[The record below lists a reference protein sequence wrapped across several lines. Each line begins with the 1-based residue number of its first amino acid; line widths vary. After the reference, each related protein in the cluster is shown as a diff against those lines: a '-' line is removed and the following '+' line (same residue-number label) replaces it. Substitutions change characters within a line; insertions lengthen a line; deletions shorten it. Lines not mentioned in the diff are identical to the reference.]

1 MAINTNKKRVLVIQ
15 PLHPA
20 GMEMLKARDDI
31 EIIEC
36 DSLDENVIAEAAK
49 DVHAMTVRGAT
60 ITRKIMSQA
69 PDLMVV
75 SRHGV
80 GYDAVD
86 LNTLNERNIPLCIAI
101 HSNMISVAEQA
112 MALLLGLAK
121 DIFYYDE
128 VTRTDDWGPRF
139 PTRAVDLDGKNFL
152 IIGFGRIGR
161 QVAKRALGFDLK
173 VFGYDPYVDDAI
185 LKAANVEPVSDF
197 RKVLRDMDAVA
208 IHCMKTEETT
218 NMFSEAEF
226 KDMKP
231 DAFIVNCA
239 RGGIIDEHALYQAL
253 ISGEIKG
260 AGLDVLLDE
269 PSAADHPLFS
279 LKNVLLS
286 PHIAGVT
293 VESTQRMATQT
304 VDNVL
309 RVFDGNIDPEC
320 VVNQSVLSSSG

>member
-1 MAINTNKKRVLVIQ
+1 MATTSNKKRVLVIQ

-20 GMEMLKARDDI
+20 GMEMLRARDDI

-36 DSLDENVIAEAAK
+36 DSLDENIIAEAAK

-60 ITRKIMSQA
+60 ITRRIMSQA

-86 LNTLNERNIPLCIAI
+86 LDTLNERNIPLCIAV

-121 DIFYYDE
+121 DVFYYDE
-128 VTRTDDWGPRF
+128 VTRTDDWSARF
-139 PTRAVDLDGKNFL
+139 PTRAVDLDGKNLL
-152 IIGFGRIGR
+152 IIGFGRIGK

-173 VFGYDPYVDDAI
+173 VFGYDPYVDDKI
-185 LKAANVEPVSDF
+185 LKAANVQPVHDF
-197 RKVLRDMDAVA
+197 KEVLGEMDAIA
-208 IHCMKTEETT
+208 IHCMKTQETT

-226 KDMKP
+226 KKMKR
-231 DAFIVNCA
+231 DAFVVNCA
-239 RGGIIDEHALYQAL
+239 RGGIIDEDALYNAL
-253 ISGEIKG
+253 TSGEIKG

-269 PSAADHPLFS
+269 PSSADHPLFS

-293 VESTQRMATQT
+293 VESTRRMATQT

-309 RVFDGNIDPEC
+309 KVFDGNVDPEC
-320 VVNQSVLSSSG
+320 VVNQDVLNF

>member
-1 MAINTNKKRVLVIQ
+1 MATTSNKKRVLVIQ

-20 GMEMLKARDDI
+20 GMEMLRARDDI

-60 ITRKIMSQA
+60 ITRRIMSQA

-86 LNTLNERNIPLCIAI
+86 LDTLNERNIPLCIAV

-128 VTRTDDWGPRF
+128 VTRTDDWSARF
-139 PTRAVDLDGKNFL
+139 PTRAVDLDGKNLL
-152 IIGFGRIGR
+152 IIGFGRIGK

-173 VFGYDPYVDDAI
+173 VFGYDPYVDDKI
-185 LKAANVEPVSDF
+185 LKAANVQPVHDF
-197 RKVLRDMDAVA
+197 KEVLGEMDAVA
-208 IHCMKTEETT
+208 IHCMKTQETT

-226 KDMKP
+226 KNMKR
-231 DAFIVNCA
+231 DAFVVNCA
-239 RGGIIDEHALYQAL
+239 RGGIIDEDALYNAL
-253 ISGEIKG
+253 TSGEIKG

-269 PSAADHPLFS
+269 PSSADYPLFN

-293 VESTQRMATQT
+293 VESTRRMATQT

-309 RVFDGNIDPEC
+309 KVFDGNVDPEC
-320 VVNQSVLSSSG
+320 VVNQDVLNF

>member
-1 MAINTNKKRVLVIQ
+1 MATTSNKKRVLVIQ

-20 GMEMLKARDDI
+20 GMEMLRARDDI

-60 ITRKIMSQA
+60 ITRRIMSQA

-80 GYDAVD
+80 GY
-86 LNTLNERNIPLCIAI
+86 
-101 HSNMISVAEQA
+101 
-112 MALLLGLAK
+112 
-121 DIFYYDE
+121 
-128 VTRTDDWGPRF
+128 
-139 PTRAVDLDGKNFL
+139 PTRAVDLDGKNLL
-152 IIGFGRIGR
+152 IIGFGRIGK

-173 VFGYDPYVDDAI
+173 VFGYDPYVDDKI
-185 LKAANVEPVSDF
+185 IKAAHVQPVHDF
-197 RKVLRDMDAVA
+197 KEVLGEMDAVA
-208 IHCMKTEETT
+208 IHCMKTQETT

-226 KDMKP
+226 KNMKR
-231 DAFIVNCA
+231 DAFVVNCA
-239 RGGIIDEHALYQAL
+239 RGGIIDEDALYNAL
-253 ISGEIKG
+253 TSGEIKG

-269 PSAADHPLFS
+269 PSSADHPLFS

-293 VESTQRMATQT
+293 VESTRRMATQT

-309 RVFDGNIDPEC
+309 KVFDGNVDPEC
-320 VVNQSVLSSSG
+320 VVNQNVLNF

>member
-1 MAINTNKKRVLVIQ
+1 MATTSNKKRVLVIQ

-20 GMEMLKARDDI
+20 GMEMLRARDDI

-36 DSLDENVIAEAAK
+36 DSLDENIIAEAAK

-60 ITRKIMSQA
+60 ITRRIMSQA

-86 LNTLNERNIPLCIAI
+86 LVTLNERNIPLCIAI

-121 DIFYYDE
+121 DVFYYDE
-128 VTRTDDWGPRF
+128 VTRTDDWSARF
-139 PTRAVDLDGKNFL
+139 PTRAVDLDGKNLL
-152 IIGFGRIGR
+152 IVGFGRIGK
-161 QVAKRALGFDLK
+161 QVAKRALGFDLR
-173 VFGYDPYVDDAI
+173 VFGYDPYVDDKI
-185 LKAANVEPVSDF
+185 LKAANVQPVHDF
-197 RKVLRDMDAVA
+197 KEILGEMDAVA
-208 IHCMKTEETT
+208 IHCMKTQETT

-226 KDMKP
+226 KKMKR
-231 DAFIVNCA
+231 DAFVVNCA
-239 RGGIIDEHALYQAL
+239 RGGIIDEDALYNAL
-253 ISGEIKG
+253 TSGEIKG

-269 PSAADHPLFS
+269 PSSADHPLFS

-293 VESTQRMATQT
+293 VESTRRMATQT

-309 RVFDGNIDPEC
+309 KVFDGNVDPEC
-320 VVNQSVLSSSG
+320 VVNQNVLNF

>member
-139 PTRAVDLDGKNFL
+139 PTRAVDLDGKNLL

-197 RKVLRDMDAVA
+197 RKVLGDMDAVA

-218 NMFSEAEF
+218 NMLS
-226 KDMKP
+226 
-231 DAFIVNCA
+231 
-239 RGGIIDEHALYQAL
+239 L
-253 ISGEIKG
+253 I
-260 AGLDVLLDE
+260 
-269 PSAADHPLFS
+269 
-279 LKNVLLS
+279 
-286 PHIAGVT
+286 HI
-293 VESTQRMATQT
+293 
-304 VDNVL
+304 
-309 RVFDGNIDPEC
+309 
-320 VVNQSVLSSSG
+320 

>member
-20 GMEMLKARDDI
+20 GMEMLNARDDI

-60 ITRKIMSQA
+60 ITRKIMRQA

-80 GYDAVD
+80 GYDSVD
-86 LNTLNERNIPLCIAI
+86 LDTLNERNIPLCIAI

-112 MALLLGLAK
+112 IALLLGLAK
-121 DIFYYDE
+121 EIFYYDE
-128 VTRTDDWGPRF
+128 VTRTNDWAPRF
-139 PTRAVDLDGKNFL
+139 PTRAVDLDGKNLL

-185 LKAANVEPVSDF
+185 LKTANVEPVKDF
-197 RKVLRDMDAVA
+197 REVLGDMDAVA
-208 IHCMKTEETT
+208 IHCMKTKETT
-218 NMFSEAEF
+218 NMFSDPEF
-226 KDMKP
+226 KKMKR

-253 ISGEIKG
+253 TSGEIRG
-260 AGLDVLLDE
+260 AGLDVLLNE

-293 VESTQRMATQT
+293 VESTRRMATQT

-320 VVNQSVLSSSG
+320 VVNQSVLNSSG

>member
-1 MAINTNKKRVLVIQ
+1 MATTSNKKRVLVIQ

-20 GMEMLKARDDI
+20 GMEMLRARDDI

-36 DSLDENVIAEAAK
+36 DSLDENIIAEAAK

-60 ITRKIMSQA
+60 ITRRIMSQA

-86 LNTLNERNIPLCIAI
+86 LGTLNERNIPLCIAI

-121 DIFYYDE
+121 DVFYYDE
-128 VTRTDDWGPRF
+128 VTRTDDWSARF
-139 PTRAVDLDGKNFL
+139 PTRAVDLDGKNLL
-152 IIGFGRIGR
+152 IIGFGRIGK

-173 VFGYDPYVDDAI
+173 VFGYDPYVDDKI
-185 LKAANVEPVSDF
+185 LKAANVQPVHDF
-197 RKVLRDMDAVA
+197 KEVLGEMDAVA
-208 IHCMKTEETT
+208 IHCMKTQETT

-226 KDMKP
+226 KKMKS
-231 DAFIVNCA
+231 DAFVVNCA
-239 RGGIIDEHALYQAL
+239 RGGIIDEDALYNAL
-253 ISGEIKG
+253 TSGEIKG

-269 PSAADHPLFS
+269 PSSADHPLFS

-293 VESTQRMATQT
+293 VESTRRMATQT

-309 RVFDGNIDPEC
+309 KVFDGNVDPEC
-320 VVNQSVLSSSG
+320 VVNQDVLNF

>member
-1 MAINTNKKRVLVIQ
+1 MATTSNKKRVLVIQ

-20 GMEMLKARDDI
+20 GMEMLRARDDI

-60 ITRKIMSQA
+60 ITRRIMSQA

-86 LNTLNERNIPLCIAI
+86 LDTLNERNIPLCIAV

-121 DIFYYDE
+121 DVFYYDE
-128 VTRTDDWGPRF
+128 VTRTDDWSARF
-139 PTRAVDLDGKNFL
+139 PTRAVDLDGKNLL
-152 IIGFGRIGR
+152 IIGFGRIGK

-173 VFGYDPYVDDAI
+173 VFGYDPYVDDKI
-185 LKAANVEPVSDF
+185 LKAANVQPVHDF
-197 RKVLRDMDAVA
+197 KEVLGEMDAVA
-208 IHCMKTEETT
+208 IHCMKTQETT

-226 KDMKP
+226 KNMKR
-231 DAFIVNCA
+231 DAFVVNCA
-239 RGGIIDEHALYQAL
+239 RGGIIDEDALYNAL
-253 ISGEIKG
+253 TSGEIKG

-269 PSAADHPLFS
+269 PSSADHPLFS

-293 VESTQRMATQT
+293 VESTRRMATQT

-309 RVFDGNIDPEC
+309 KVFDGNVDPEC
-320 VVNQSVLSSSG
+320 VVNQDVLNF

>member
-1 MAINTNKKRVLVIQ
+1 MATTSNKKRVLVIQ

-20 GMEMLKARDDI
+20 GMEMLRARDDI

-60 ITRKIMSQA
+60 ITRRIMSQA

-86 LNTLNERNIPLCIAI
+86 LDTLNERNIPLCIAV

-121 DIFYYDE
+121 DVFYYDE
-128 VTRTDDWGPRF
+128 VTRTDDWSARF
-139 PTRAVDLDGKNFL
+139 PTRAVDLDGKNLL
-152 IIGFGRIGR
+152 IIGFGRIGK

-173 VFGYDPYVDDAI
+173 VFGYDPYVDDKI
-185 LKAANVEPVSDF
+185 LKAANVQPVHDF
-197 RKVLRDMDAVA
+197 KEVLGEMDAVS
-208 IHCMKTEETT
+208 IHCMKTQETT

-226 KDMKP
+226 KNMKR
-231 DAFIVNCA
+231 DAFVVNCA
-239 RGGIIDEHALYQAL
+239 RGGIIDEDALYNAL
-253 ISGEIKG
+253 TSGEIKG
-260 AGLDVLLDE
+260 AGLDVLLNE
-269 PSAADHPLFS
+269 PSSADHPLFN

-293 VESTQRMATQT
+293 VESTRRMATQT

-309 RVFDGNIDPEC
+309 KVFDGNVDPEC
-320 VVNQSVLSSSG
+320 VVNQDVLNF

>member
-1 MAINTNKKRVLVIQ
+1 MATTSNKKRVLVIQ

-20 GMEMLKARDDI
+20 GMEMLRARDDI

-36 DSLDENVIAEAAK
+36 DSLDENIIAEAAK

-60 ITRKIMSQA
+60 ITRRIMSQA

-86 LNTLNERNIPLCIAI
+86 LDTLNERNIPLCIAV

-121 DIFYYDE
+121 DVFYYDE
-128 VTRTDDWGPRF
+128 VTRTDDWSARF
-139 PTRAVDLDGKNFL
+139 PTRAVDLDGKNLL
-152 IIGFGRIGR
+152 IIGFGRIGK

-173 VFGYDPYVDDAI
+173 VFGYDPYVDDKI
-185 LKAANVEPVSDF
+185 LKAANVQPVHDF
-197 RKVLRDMDAVA
+197 KEVLGEMDAVA
-208 IHCMKTEETT
+208 IHCMKTQETT

-226 KDMKP
+226 KKMKR
-231 DAFIVNCA
+231 DAFVVNCA
-239 RGGIIDEHALYQAL
+239 RGGIIDEDALYNAL
-253 ISGEIKG
+253 TSGEIKG

-269 PSAADHPLFS
+269 PSSADHPLFS

-293 VESTQRMATQT
+293 VEATRRMATQT

-309 RVFDGNIDPEC
+309 KVFDGNVDPEC
-320 VVNQSVLSSSG
+320 VVNQDVLNF

>member
-1 MAINTNKKRVLVIQ
+1 MATTSNKKRVLVIQ

-20 GMEMLKARDDI
+20 GMEMLRARDDI

-60 ITRKIMSQA
+60 ITRRIMSQA

-86 LNTLNERNIPLCIAI
+86 LDTLNERNIPLCIAV

-112 MALLLGLAK
+112 LALLLGLAK
-121 DIFYYDE
+121 DVFYYDE
-128 VTRTDDWGPRF
+128 VTRTDDWSARF
-139 PTRAVDLDGKNFL
+139 PTRAVDLDGKNLL
-152 IIGFGRIGR
+152 IIGFGRIGK

-173 VFGYDPYVDDAI
+173 VFGYDPYVDDKI
-185 LKAANVEPVSDF
+185 LKAANVQPVHDF
-197 RKVLRDMDAVA
+197 KEVLGEMDAVA
-208 IHCMKTEETT
+208 IHCMKTQETT

-226 KDMKP
+226 KNMKR
-231 DAFIVNCA
+231 DSFVVNCA
-239 RGGIIDEHALYQAL
+239 RGGIIDEDALYNAL
-253 ISGEIKG
+253 TSGEIKG

-269 PSAADHPLFS
+269 PSSADHPLFS

-293 VESTQRMATQT
+293 VESTRRMATQT

-309 RVFDGNIDPEC
+309 KVFDGNVDPEC
-320 VVNQSVLSSSG
+320 VVNQDVLNF

>member
-1 MAINTNKKRVLVIQ
+1 MATTSNKKRVLVIQ

-20 GMEMLKARDDI
+20 GMEMLRARDDI

-60 ITRKIMSQA
+60 ITRRIMSQA

-86 LNTLNERNIPLCIAI
+86 LDTLNERNIPLCIAV

-121 DIFYYDE
+121 DVFYYDE
-128 VTRTDDWGPRF
+128 VTRTDDWSARF
-139 PTRAVDLDGKNFL
+139 PTRAVDLDGKNLL
-152 IIGFGRIGR
+152 IIGFGRIGK

-173 VFGYDPYVDDAI
+173 VFGYDPYVDDKI
-185 LKAANVEPVSDF
+185 LKAANVQPVHDF
-197 RKVLRDMDAVA
+197 KEVLGEMDAVA
-208 IHCMKTEETT
+208 IHCMKTQETT

-226 KDMKP
+226 KKMKR
-231 DAFIVNCA
+231 DAFVVNCA
-239 RGGIIDEHALYQAL
+239 RGGIIDEDALYNAL
-253 ISGEIKG
+253 TSGEIKG

-269 PSAADHPLFS
+269 PSSADHPLFS

-293 VESTQRMATQT
+293 VESTRRMATQT

-309 RVFDGNIDPEC
+309 KVFDGNVDPEC
-320 VVNQSVLSSSG
+320 VVNQDVLNF

>member
-1 MAINTNKKRVLVIQ
+1 MTTTSNKKRVLVIQ

-20 GMEMLKARDDI
+20 GMEMLRARDDI

-60 ITRKIMSQA
+60 ITRRIMSQA

-86 LNTLNERNIPLCIAI
+86 LDTLNERNIPLCIAV

-121 DIFYYDE
+121 DVFYYDE
-128 VTRTDDWGPRF
+128 VTRTDDWSARF
-139 PTRAVDLDGKNFL
+139 PTRAVDLDGKNLL
-152 IIGFGRIGR
+152 IIGFGRIGK

-173 VFGYDPYVDDAI
+173 VFGYDPYVDDKI
-185 LKAANVEPVSDF
+185 LKAANVQPVHDF
-197 RKVLRDMDAVA
+197 KEVLGEMDAVA
-208 IHCMKTEETT
+208 IHCMKTQETT

-226 KDMKP
+226 KNMKR
-231 DAFIVNCA
+231 DAFVVNCA
-239 RGGIIDEHALYQAL
+239 RGGIIDEDALYNAL
-253 ISGEIKG
+253 TSGEIKG
-260 AGLDVLLDE
+260 AGLDVLLNE
-269 PSAADHPLFS
+269 PSSADHPLFN

-293 VESTQRMATQT
+293 VESTRRMATQT

-309 RVFDGNIDPEC
+309 KVFDGNVDPEC
-320 VVNQSVLSSSG
+320 VVNQDVLNF

>member
-121 DIFYYDE
+121 DVFYYDE
-128 VTRTDDWGPRF
+128 VTRTDDWSARF
-139 PTRAVDLDGKNFL
+139 PTRAVDLDGKNLL
-152 IIGFGRIGR
+152 IVGFGRIGK
-161 QVAKRALGFDLK
+161 QVAKRALGFDLR
-173 VFGYDPYVDDAI
+173 VFGYDPYVDDKI
-185 LKAANVEPVSDF
+185 LKAANVQPVHDF
-197 RKVLRDMDAVA
+197 KEILGEMDAVA
-208 IHCMKTEETT
+208 IHCMKTQETT

-226 KDMKP
+226 KKMKR
-231 DAFIVNCA
+231 DAFVVNCA
-239 RGGIIDEHALYQAL
+239 RGGIIDEDALYNAL
-253 ISGEIKG
+253 TSGEIKG

-269 PSAADHPLFS
+269 PSSADHPLFS

-293 VESTQRMATQT
+293 VESTRRMATQT

-309 RVFDGNIDPEC
+309 KVFDGNVDPEC
-320 VVNQSVLSSSG
+320 VVNQDVLNF

>member
-1 MAINTNKKRVLVIQ
+1 MATTSNKKRVLVIQ

-20 GMEMLKARDDI
+20 GMEMLRARDDI

-60 ITRKIMSQA
+60 ITRRIMSQA

-86 LNTLNERNIPLCIAI
+86 LDTLNERNIPLCIAV

-121 DIFYYDE
+121 DVFYYDE
-128 VTRTDDWGPRF
+128 VTRTDDWSARF
-139 PTRAVDLDGKNFL
+139 PTRAVDLDGKNLL
-152 IIGFGRIGR
+152 IIGFGRIGK

-173 VFGYDPYVDDAI
+173 VFGYDPYVDDKI
-185 LKAANVEPVSDF
+185 LKAANVQPVHDF
-197 RKVLRDMDAVA
+197 KEVLGEMDAVA
-208 IHCMKTEETT
+208 IHCMKTQETT

-226 KDMKP
+226 KKMKR
-231 DAFIVNCA
+231 DAFVVNCA
-239 RGGIIDEHALYQAL
+239 RGGIIDEDALYNAL
-253 ISGEIKG
+253 TSGEIKG

-269 PSAADHPLFS
+269 PSSADHPLFS

-293 VESTQRMATQT
+293 VESTRRIATQT

-309 RVFDGNIDPEC
+309 KVFDGNVDPEC
-320 VVNQSVLSSSG
+320 VVNQNVLNF

>member
-1 MAINTNKKRVLVIQ
+1 MATTSNKKRVLVIQ

-20 GMEMLKARDDI
+20 GMEMLLARDDI

-36 DSLDENVIAEAAK
+36 DSLDENIIAEAAK

-60 ITRKIMSQA
+60 ITRRIMSQA

-75 SRHGV
+75 SRHDV

-86 LNTLNERNIPLCIAI
+86 LGTLNERNIPLCIAI

-121 DIFYYDE
+121 DVFYYDE
-128 VTRTDDWGPRF
+128 VTRTDDWSARF
-139 PTRAVDLDGKNFL
+139 PTRAVDLDGKNLL
-152 IIGFGRIGR
+152 IIGFGRIGK

-173 VFGYDPYVDDAI
+173 VFGYDPYVDDKI
-185 LKAANVEPVSDF
+185 LKAANVQPVHDF
-197 RKVLRDMDAVA
+197 KEVLGEMDAVA
-208 IHCMKTEETT
+208 IHCMKTQETT

-226 KDMKP
+226 KKMKR
-231 DAFIVNCA
+231 DAFVVNCA
-239 RGGIIDEHALYQAL
+239 RGGIIDEDALYNAL
-253 ISGEIKG
+253 TSGEIKG

-269 PSAADHPLFS
+269 PSSAAHPLFS

-293 VESTQRMATQT
+293 VESTRRMATQT

-309 RVFDGNIDPEC
+309 KVFDGNVDPEC
-320 VVNQSVLSSSG
+320 VVNQDVLNF

>member
-1 MAINTNKKRVLVIQ
+1 MTNNTNKKRVLVIQ

-20 GMEMLKARDDI
+20 GMAMLEARDDV

-36 DSLDENVIAEAAK
+36 DSLDEDVITEAAK

-60 ITRKIMSQA
+60 ITKRIMSQA
-69 PDLMVV
+69 PELMVV

-86 LNTLNERNIPLCIAI
+86 LNTLNDRGIPLCIAI

-121 DIFYYDE
+121 DIFYYDP
-128 VTRTDDWGPRF
+128 VTRTDDWTSRF
-139 PTRAVDLDGKNFL
+139 PTRAVDLDGKNLL
-152 IIGFGRIGR
+152 IIGFGRIGS
-161 QVAKRALGFDLK
+161 QVAKRALGFDMK
-173 VFGYDPYVDDAI
+173 VFGYDPYVNDDV
-185 LKAANVEPVSDF
+185 LKSAGVEPVSDF
-197 RKVLRDMDAVA
+197 RAVLGDMDAVA
-208 IHCMKTEETT
+208 VHCMKTQETT

-226 KDMKP
+226 KSMKN

-239 RGGIIDEHALYQAL
+239 RGGIIDEDALCTAL
-253 ISGEIKG
+253 TNGQIKG
-260 AGLDVLLDE
+260 AGLDVLLEE
-269 PSAADHPLFS
+269 PSGSGHPLFK
-279 LKNVLLS
+279 LDNVILS

-293 VESTQRMATQT
+293 VESTRRMATQT

-320 VVNQSVLSSSG
+320 VVNTDVIKA

>member
-1 MAINTNKKRVLVIQ
+1 MATTSNKKRVLVIQ

-20 GMEMLKARDDI
+20 GMEMLRARDDI

-36 DSLDENVIAEAAK
+36 DSLDENIIAEAAK

-60 ITRKIMSQA
+60 ITRRIMSQA

-86 LNTLNERNIPLCIAI
+86 LVTLNERNIPLCIAI

-121 DIFYYDE
+121 DVFYYDE
-128 VTRTDDWGPRF
+128 VTRTDDWSARF
-139 PTRAVDLDGKNFL
+139 PTRAVDLDGKNLL
-152 IIGFGRIGR
+152 IIGFGRIGK

-173 VFGYDPYVDDAI
+173 VFGYDPYVDDKI
-185 LKAANVEPVSDF
+185 LKAANVQPVHDF
-197 RKVLRDMDAVA
+197 KEILGEMDAVA
-208 IHCMKTEETT
+208 IHCMKTQETT

-226 KDMKP
+226 KKMKP
-231 DAFIVNCA
+231 DAFVVNCA
-239 RGGIIDEHALYQAL
+239 RGGIIDEDALYNAL
-253 ISGEIKG
+253 TSGEIKG

-269 PSAADHPLFS
+269 PSSADHPLFS

-293 VESTQRMATQT
+293 VESTRRMATQT

-309 RVFDGNIDPEC
+309 KVFDGNVDPEC
-320 VVNQSVLSSSG
+320 VVNQDVLNF

>member
-1 MAINTNKKRVLVIQ
+1 MATTSNKKRVLVIQ

-20 GMEMLKARDDI
+20 GMEMLRARDDI

-36 DSLDENVIAEAAK
+36 DSLDENIIAEAAK

-60 ITRKIMSQA
+60 ITRRIMSQA

-86 LNTLNERNIPLCIAI
+86 LDTLNERNIPLCIAV

-121 DIFYYDE
+121 DVFYYDE
-128 VTRTDDWGPRF
+128 VTRTDDWSARF
-139 PTRAVDLDGKNFL
+139 PTRAVDLDGKNLL
-152 IIGFGRIGR
+152 IIGFGRIGK

-173 VFGYDPYVDDAI
+173 VFGYDPYVDDKI
-185 LKAANVEPVSDF
+185 LKAANVQPVHDF
-197 RKVLRDMDAVA
+197 KEVLGEMDAVA
-208 IHCMKTEETT
+208 IHCMKTRETT

-226 KDMKP
+226 KNMKR
-231 DAFIVNCA
+231 DAFVVNCA
-239 RGGIIDEHALYQAL
+239 RGGIIDEDALYNAL
-253 ISGEIKG
+253 TSGEIKG

-269 PSAADHPLFS
+269 PSSADHPLFS

-293 VESTQRMATQT
+293 VESTRRMATQT

-309 RVFDGNIDPEC
+309 KVFDGNVDPEC
-320 VVNQSVLSSSG
+320 VVNQDVLNF